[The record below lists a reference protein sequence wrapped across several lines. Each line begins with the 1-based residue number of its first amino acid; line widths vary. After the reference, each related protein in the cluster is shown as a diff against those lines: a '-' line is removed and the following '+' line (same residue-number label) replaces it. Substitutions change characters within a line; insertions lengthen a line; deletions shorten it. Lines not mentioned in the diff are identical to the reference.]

1 MTTRRPSTTG
11 RCRHQRG
18 TFAALPPAA
27 PRRESKSGSPTFE
40 TLCVNYFKSAQ
51 GTGRSPTGTF
61 GRNITT
67 MGARFRLIP
76 LAVLL
81 FALLITPNAIGQ
93 SQGNRSFFSAPVA
106 SFARLQSGWHEYRAM
121 PGTTALSWHY
131 RPSQY
136 GWATSMPRDGIA
148 VTVYFPHVRGRQRYR
163 PLRLVLPRRPSTLLE
178 GTHDTP
184 EYRIFGRV
192 RGGRCEHLRR
202 HPPSPPLAT
211 PAPCRSARR
220 LKRPVLVATS
230 SGDIPEL

>member
-1 MTTRRPSTTG
+1 
-11 RCRHQRG
+11 
-18 TFAALPPAA
+18 
-27 PRRESKSGSPTFE
+27 
-40 TLCVNYFKSAQ
+40 
-51 GTGRSPTGTF
+51 
-61 GRNITT
+61 
-67 MGARFRLIP
+67 MGARFRLVP

-106 SFARLQSGWHEYRAM
+106 SFVRLPSGWHEYRDM

-148 VTVYFPHVRGRQRYR
+148 VTVYFPHVGGKQSYR

-184 EYRIFGRV
+184 EYRILGRV
-192 RGGRCEHLRR
+192 RGVDVNIFVDI
-202 HPPSPPLAT
+202 
-211 PAPCRSARR
+211 RR
-220 LKRPVLVATS
+220 LHPSRRQLRAAQRVVS
-230 SGDIPEL
+230 SVRFS